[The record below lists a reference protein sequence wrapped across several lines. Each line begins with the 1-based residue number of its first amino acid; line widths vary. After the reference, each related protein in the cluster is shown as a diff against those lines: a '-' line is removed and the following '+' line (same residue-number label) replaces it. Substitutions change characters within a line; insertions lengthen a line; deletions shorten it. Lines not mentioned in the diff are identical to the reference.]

1 MKIAILAT
9 VSGLFLAAS
18 TLALPATNSALPATH
33 STRPEASLDQWQG
46 AEVDKCPEDPSSKP
60 EEAKPQ
66 EAKQA

>member
-18 TLALPATNSALPATH
+18 TLALPATH

-60 EEAKPQ
+60 EGAKPQ